1 MKEVTHIG
9 LEPAVPM
16 KPSDAA
22 TQTRQPPAG
31 RIVPAGRGAGVVA
44 RPSAA
49 ASPLGL
55 LRALRRRLAV
65 ALGLA
70 LVIGSLC
77 GVAAWFLLPPPKFVV
92 QATLQVRSAT
102 PRVLFETTDSAAESP
117 DAYQRYQKNQ
127 IVQLKSRLVMST
139 ALGQP
144 GISKLRIVSD
154 ERDPIEWLLT
164 SLQAQFLQGSDLL
177 QISMEGNE
185 PEEQARLVNAVA
197 KAYMDEVV
205 TKDLKLRVDRQE
217 LLRKFGKQ
225 YAEIIKTKR
234 ETLRILAQRAG
245 SDDRA
250 TLALKQQYHLE
261 LLSSVRRELRETRA
275 RKRRLEAMIKAQRPE
290 SLLETAAATLSTDA
304 VERLIAQDPDVSAL
318 RTRVAELESALATET
333 ARTGRVARSATLN
346 PALKAIH
353 DELDALMKQLERR
366 RRLVRPSVLRQHQDP
381 QSDENGPKGSQL
393 ERQLVVEDQ
402 LEANLEEEMK
412 NLSKKDQDL
421 TENTLDL
428 QEMQDD
434 LRQLQDVLIKT
445 TSEIEKLNVELQAP
459 PRIKVFE
466 EATAPSQRDSK
477 KWNIMFA
484 VTTLGSFLATLLGTA
499 LLELRTQKVDTA
511 EEVTADLGLPV
522 VGSLPMLPS
531 RTRRPGSTAMQP
543 KDQYWYNLLLESI
556 DATRTM
562 LIHASETGSYRV
574 VMITSAI
581 PGEGKTSLASH
592 LATSL
597 ARSGKKTMLI
607 DADMRSPS
615 IHRLFELTVAPGL
628 SELLRGEVALQDVV
642 ASSGI
647 PELKI
652 LTAGACDQQT
662 LKILSQ
668 GGIGSLFD
676 QLREHFDFVIV
687 DTSPILPVADALLI
701 SQQADAVLFSVLTD
715 VSRKTKI
722 FAAHQRLATLGANVL
737 GAVVTGAHDVVYGS
751 RYYAALPDHV
761 QAESSGVMK
770 RSEPTS

>member
-1 MKEVTHIG
+1 
-9 LEPAVPM
+9 
-16 KPSDAA
+16 
-22 TQTRQPPAG
+22 
-31 RIVPAGRGAGVVA
+31 
-44 RPSAA
+44 
-49 ASPLGL
+49 
-55 LRALRRRLAV
+55 V
-65 ALGLA
+65 ALGLGV
-70 LVIGSLC
+70 VISSLC
-77 GVAAWFLLPPPKFVV
+77 GVAAWFLLPPPKFVA
-92 QATLQVRSAT
+92 QTTLQVRSAT
-102 PRVLFETTDSAAESP
+102 PRVLFETSDSVAESP

-127 IVQLKSRLVMST
+127 IAQLKSRLVMST

-144 GISKLRIVSD
+144 GISKLRIVSN
-154 ERDPIEWLLT
+154 EQDPIDWLLT
-164 SLQAQFLQGSDLL
+164 NLQAQFLQGSDLL

-217 LLRKFGKQ
+217 LLKKFSKQ
-225 YAEIIKTKR
+225 YAEMIKTKR
-234 ETLRILAQRAG
+234 ETLRTLAQRAG

-261 LLSSVRRELRETRA
+261 LLSSVRRELRETQS

-290 SLLETAAATLSTDA
+290 ALHETAAATLSSDA
-304 VERLIAQDPDVSAL
+304 VERLIGQDPEVSTL
-318 RTRVAELESALATET
+318 RARVSELESALATET
-333 ARTGRVARSATLN
+333 ARTGRVARNATLN
-346 PALKAIH
+346 PALKALH
-353 DELDALMKQLERR
+353 DEIDATMKQLERR
-366 RRLVRPSVLRQHQDP
+366 RRLVRPSVLRQLQDL
-381 QSDENGPKGSQL
+381 QSDDSGPRGNQL
-393 ERQLVVEDQ
+393 ERQLTVEDQ
-402 LEANLEEEMK
+402 LEANLKEELK

-459 PRIKVFE
+459 PRIKIFE
-466 EATAPSQRDSK
+466 EATTPSQRDSK
-477 KWNIMFA
+477 RWNIMFA
-484 VTTLGSFLATLLGTA
+484 MATLGSFLATLLGTA
-499 LLELRTQKVDTA
+499 LLELRTQKVDTV

-531 RTRRPGSTAMQP
+531 RARRSGSLAVLP
-543 KDQYWYNLLLESI
+543 KDRYWYNLLLESI

-562 LIHASETGSYRV
+562 LIHAAGTGSHRV
-574 VMITSAI
+574 VMITSAL

-597 ARSGKKTMLI
+597 ARSGKKTLLI
-607 DADMRSPS
+607 DADMRKPS
-615 IHRLFELTVAPGL
+615 IHRLFELSLAPGL
-628 SELLRGEVALQDVV
+628 GELLRGDAAFEDVV

-652 LTAGACDQQT
+652 VTAGASDQQT
-662 LKILSQ
+662 MKILSQ
-668 GGIGSLFD
+668 GGIGNLFD
-676 QLREHFDFVIV
+676 QLREHFDFMIV

-701 SQQADAVLFSVLTD
+701 SQQADAVLFSILTD

-722 FAAHQRLATLGANVL
+722 FAAYQRLATLGANVL
-737 GAVVTGAHDVVYGS
+737 GAVVTGAHDGVYGS
-751 RYYAALPDHV
+751 KYYAALLDHA
-761 QAESSGVMK
+761 QGENSGVNE